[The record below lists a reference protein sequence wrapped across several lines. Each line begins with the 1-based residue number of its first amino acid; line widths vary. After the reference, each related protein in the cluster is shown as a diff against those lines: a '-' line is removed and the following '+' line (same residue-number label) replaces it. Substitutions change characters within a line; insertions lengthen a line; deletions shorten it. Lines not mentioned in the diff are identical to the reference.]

1 LWLGGRGA
9 PAVNAA
15 GRGESPKAG
24 GDLLGLRR
32 IRSLRETTM
41 RFGKV
46 PVWAIMLAVATP
58 AAADTPVSIG
68 TVVSAET
75 QVTGGQ
81 AGSQAA
87 PLVEGSK
94 VYSDDVIVTDLSG
107 IGQIEFVDKTKLA
120 VGPGSTL
127 TLDRF
132 IYDPKRNK
140 TDIVIGFG
148 QGTFR
153 FITGVGTHRGYEITT
168 PAATIGV
175 RGTAFDVAIDADG
188 EMAVAMIDGS
198 VEVCS
203 TRTRACRVHNAIGN
217 FLHLTPD
224 GVFTLRDK
232 WDGTL
237 MKGAQFAAA
246 MPFLVDDR
254 LLRPTFRAGTTVMR
268 RYAGLARDAVGQA
281 GQAAG

>member
-1 LWLGGRGA
+1 
-9 PAVNAA
+9 V
-15 GRGESPKAG
+15 
-24 GDLLGLRR
+24 
-32 IRSLRETTM
+32 
-41 RFGKV
+41 
-46 PVWAIMLAVATP
+46 
-58 AAADTPVSIG
+58 ADTPASIG

-132 IYDPKRNK
+132 IYDPKRNR
-140 TDIVIGFG
+140 TDIVIGLG

-237 MKGAQFAAA
+237 MKGVQFAAA
-246 MPFLVDDR
+246 MPFLVDDK

-281 GQAAG
+281 GQAAGQAATKAVQAPARALQEVPNALRNLNPFRR